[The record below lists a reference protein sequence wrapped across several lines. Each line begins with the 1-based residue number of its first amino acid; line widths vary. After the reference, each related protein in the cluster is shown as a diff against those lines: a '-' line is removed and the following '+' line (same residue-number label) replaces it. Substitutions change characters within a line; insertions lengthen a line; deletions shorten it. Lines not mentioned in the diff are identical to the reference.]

1 MKILKAKK
9 NCYVSLRIYPLGR
22 PVQGQIFVGGL
33 FSDFYA
39 HSCTSLA
46 HLIWTVVFGTS
57 QKRCLKNTKLHI
69 LLISNARES
78 GIQTQ
83 FKI

>member
-22 PVQGQIFVGGL
+22 PVQGQN
-33 FSDFYA
+33 FYA